1 MPGNVDRTL
10 AALADPTRRAIV
22 ELLRKEPLRAGELA
36 DALGASRPTVSR
48 HLRALRNAGLV
59 ADRILTDDAR
69 GRLYR
74 LRRQPLSGL
83 RDWLDQVEV
92 FWGEQLDAFRAH
104 AEGPRRRRDR

>member
-10 AALADPTRRAIV
+10 AALADPARRTIV
-22 ELLRKEPLRAGELA
+22 ELLREKPLRASELA
-36 DALGASRPTVSR
+36 DALGTSRSVVSR
-48 HLRALRNAGLV
+48 HLRVLRTAGLV
-59 ADRILTDDAR
+59 ADRILADDAR

-83 RDWLDQVEV
+83 RDWLDQIEA

-104 AEGPRRRRDR
+104 AERPRRGRDR